1 MISKALFGM
10 ATATL
15 AYGVFQNFKL
25 DGVIAS
31 TGTMSMNSFYLLA
44 IALFTASAAAKL
56 VFEMPQRFM
65 E

>member
-1 MISKALFGM
+1 MISKAIFGI

-15 AYGVFQNFKL
+15 AYGVFQNLKL
-25 DGVIAS
+25 DGVVAS
-31 TGTMSMNSFYLLA
+31 TGTMSMNSFYLLS